1 MPAVASAQIA
11 LSVEVPEENARKVL
25 TAIRHASEN
34 NADVVVLPEL
44 SNSGYCFK
52 SREEAQALSTD
63 ASGVFL
69 RDVAQVSK
77 ETGMVVVIGLNQSDN
92 GKLYS
97 SSAVIDN
104 GKLLGIYRKTH
115 LWADENLVFSAGDE
129 PPLVVD
135 TSVGTIGTAVC
146 YDIEFPETVRMASE
160 LGASLLAAPV
170 NWPRNPRLNGLNFPL
185 ETAKA
190 IAAASQYRIHIAIA
204 DRTGEERGQEWEAAS
219 TIVEA
224 TGAIAGLN
232 HPLGS
237 EPDERLVIAE
247 LDFELSKQLNTHN
260 NALNDR
266 RTDIYNHFDKD
277 RQKVK

>member
-1 MPAVASAQIA
+1 MPVVASAQIA
-11 LSVEVPEENARKVL
+11 LSIDAPEENARRVFA
-25 TAIRHASEN
+25 AIRHASEN

-44 SNSGYCFK
+44 SNSGYRFK
-52 SREEAQALSTD
+52 SKEEAQALSTE

-69 RDVAQVSK
+69 REVARVSK
-77 ETGMVVVIGLNQSDN
+77 ETGMVVVIGFNQTDD
-92 GKLYS
+92 GELYS

-104 GKLLGIYRKTH
+104 GKVLGIYRKTH
-115 LWADENLVFSAGDE
+115 LWADENLIFSVGDE

-146 YDIEFPETVRMASE
+146 YDLEFPETVRMASE
-160 LGASLLAAPV
+160 SGASLLAVPV
-170 NWPRNPRLNGLNFPL
+170 NWPRNPRLNGLDFPL

-190 IAAASQYRIHIAIA
+190 IAAASQYQVHIAIA
-204 DRTGEERGQEWEAAS
+204 DRTGKERGQEWEAAS

-224 TGAIAGLN
+224 TGAIAGVN
-232 HPLGS
+232 HKWGS

-247 LDFELSKQLNTHN
+247 LDFELSKQLNQYN

-266 RTDIYNHFDKD
+266 RTDIYNHFD
-277 RQKVK
+277 RNR